1 MSKEIKEKI
10 KELKDKHFKASNRNW
25 VRQTNGLSQR
35 ETLDK
40 LQSQVDILEELL
52 NEEPTPETNLKC
64 ETKYFELKQSYPGS
78 CDVGTRV
85 MVHGTIVNFCNS
97 FHITFILFKSN

>member
-1 MSKEIKEKI
+1 LKDLSHLLEKEWIKTKTKMSKEIKEKI

-52 NEEPTPETNLKC
+52 NEEPTPETK
-64 ETKYFELKQSYPGS
+64 EGIVHKYFKKEFLNSKLL
-78 CDVGTRV
+78 CDQY
-85 MVHGTIVNFCNS
+85 
-97 FHITFILFKSN
+97 L